1 MIPRNRAPT
10 HPGVLL
16 KELYLDP
23 RTVSVTAMS
32 DATGISRKH
41 LSQIVNGHVGI
52 TPDTAV
58 RIADVLGTSSQ
69 MWMNGQNIYDLWHA
83 ERRLHEGRPVHSGL
97 FAIEHG
103 IEHGENILS

>member
-10 HPGVLL
+10 HPGLLL

-23 RTVSVTAMS
+23 REVSVTAMA
-32 DATGISRKH
+32 DAAGISRKH

-58 RIADVLGTSSQ
+58 RIAEVLGTSAQ
-69 MWMNGQNIYDLWHA
+69 MWLNGQNAYDLWHA
-83 ERRLHEGRPVHSGL
+83 QRHLSEGRPVRSGA
-97 FAIEHG
+97 FAAHG
-103 IEHGENILS
+103 GEAASA